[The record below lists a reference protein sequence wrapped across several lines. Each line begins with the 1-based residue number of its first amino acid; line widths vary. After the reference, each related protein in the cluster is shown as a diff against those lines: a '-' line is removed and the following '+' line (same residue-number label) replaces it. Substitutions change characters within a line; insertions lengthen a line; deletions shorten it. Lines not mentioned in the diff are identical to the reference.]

1 MLFHVLHY
9 VETVYG
15 GNVPCVSENVESAE
29 ILDCWFDHFEGWMV
43 QYWKNKCYSNE
54 FVFMVYVCFLIS
66 IELNTTVTHLYIDID
81 SRINP
86 FQIEELRGCPA
97 FEVL

>member
-43 QYWKNKCYSNE
+43 QY
-54 FVFMVYVCFLIS
+54 
-66 IELNTTVTHLYIDID
+66 
-81 SRINP
+81 
-86 FQIEELRGCPA
+86 
-97 FEVL
+97 